1 MSTPAQQVRTRVPRI
16 AEAAVRRAR
25 LSVVPRRPA
34 TAARVPFITLVT
46 LLLVGGVVGLLLF
59 NTSMQQAAFAATKLE
74 RQATVLTAREQT
86 LQQELEELRDPQRV
100 ARAAARQGMVPAR
113 NAAFLRLPDGQVL
126 GSPTVATAADGLR
139 IDALPQRRTG
149 TLLRQQRVVEL
160 PPSALLPA
168 METRGDT
175 GAGSPVGAASA
186 GRNGVRS
193 ERAGGR
199 VASNP
204 RGASAVTPD

>member
-16 AEAAVRRAR
+16 AGAAVRRAR
-25 LSVVPRRPA
+25 LSVVPRRQA

-86 LQQELEELRDPQRV
+86 LQQELEDLRDPQRV
-100 ARAAARQGMVPAR
+100 ARAAVRQGMVPAR

-149 TLLRQQRVVEL
+149 TLLRQRRVVEL

-168 METRGDT
+168 METRSDT
-175 GAGSPVGAASA
+175 AAGSPAGAGLA

-199 VASNP
+199 VAPNP
-204 RGASAVTPD
+204 RGASAVTPH